1 MNPGLKKLTTTYF
14 KDVARLVGQLDL
26 ERIAGLAML
35 IYGAF
40 EEDKTIY
47 FIGNGGSA
55 SIASHLAGDIG
66 KNTTFD
72 YRDENERRIKSVAL
86 TDNQPFITAVAN
98 DIGYEWVFVE
108 QLKNVAQ
115 RGDVLVV
122 VSSSGNSANVVKAAE
137 WAKEHGVK
145 VGGLVGFGGGR
156 IAELADE
163 CVWVPVN
170 HYGYVEGIHGEVQH
184 YLVDAL
190 KELKRNGG

>member
-1 MNPGLKKLTTTYF
+1 MNSRLEKLTTTYF
-14 KDVARLVGQLDL
+14 KDVARLIEELDL
-26 ERIAGLAML
+26 ESIAGLAML

-40 EEDKTIY
+40 EGDKTTY

-55 SIASHLAGDIG
+55 SIASHMGGDIG

-72 YRDENERRIKSVAL
+72 YRDPTEKRIKSVAL

-115 RGDVLVV
+115 PGDVLVV

-137 WAKEHGVK
+137 WAKENGLK
-145 VGGLVGFGGGR
+145 VGGLVGFKGGR
-156 IAELADE
+156 IKELADA
-163 CVWVPVN
+163 CVWVPVE

-184 YLVDAL
+184 YLIDAL
-190 KELKRNGG
+190 KELKRNGR